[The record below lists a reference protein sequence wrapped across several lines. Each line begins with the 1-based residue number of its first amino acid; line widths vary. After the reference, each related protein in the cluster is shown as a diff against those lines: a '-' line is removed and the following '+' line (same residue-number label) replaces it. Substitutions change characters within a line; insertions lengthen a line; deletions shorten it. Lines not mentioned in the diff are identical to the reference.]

1 MRRTVRSSSKANGR
15 PNMSLNGQSVSVA
28 DAERPAVPPLIAA
41 AERSDRRNL
50 LIVGVVA
57 AVVIASVLLWGGD
70 DGSTEE
76 ATPPPPL
83 SARIE
88 LDAQTVT
95 IGGTIDGRV
104 VVANNTGENI
114 HVIGCKQIFKVA
126 LANEEY
132 AQQIGWLMCAEPFTI
147 PTGESSY
154 PVTVRAEHLG
164 CVGGPPYQP
173 DDIRCDSPFPPGDYE
188 ARLYQGYN
196 GRKVPEPP
204 PADVRVV
211 TDP

>member
-1 MRRTVRSSSKANGR
+1 MA
-15 PNMSLNGQSVSVA
+15 L
-28 DAERPAVPPLIAA
+28 
-41 AERSDRRNL
+41 
-50 LIVGVVA
+50 
-57 AVVIASVLLWGGD
+57 AVVLVALGACGD
-70 DGSTEE
+70 DTASNAPEE
-76 ATPPPPL
+76 ATPPLAPL

-114 HVIGCKQIFKVA
+114 DVTGCGSIFQVA

-132 AQQIGWLMCAEPFTI
+132 EQLVSWNLCAEPISI
-147 PTGESSY
+147 PTGETSY

-164 CVGGPPYQP
+164 CSGGPPPYP
-173 DDIRCDSPFPPGDYE
+173 ADMPACDSPFPLGDYE

-196 GRKVPEPP
+196 GQKGAGASACPRPSGQ
-204 PADVRVV
+204 
-211 TDP
+211 

>member
-1 MRRTVRSSSKANGR
+1 MA
-15 PNMSLNGQSVSVA
+15 L
-28 DAERPAVPPLIAA
+28 
-41 AERSDRRNL
+41 
-50 LIVGVVA
+50 
-57 AVVIASVLLWGGD
+57 AVVLVALGACGD
-70 DGSTEE
+70 DTASNAPEE
-76 ATPPPPL
+76 ATPPPAPL

-114 HVIGCKQIFKVA
+114 DVTGCGSIFQVA

-132 AQQIGWLMCAEPFTI
+132 EQQVGLDACAEPITI

-164 CVGGPPYQP
+164 CSGGRPRIPTTCP
-173 DDIRCDSPFPPGDYE
+173 CATPRFLPGTTRPGSIRATTAERCRNL
-188 ARLYQGYN
+188 RLSTSEWSVTHNCRSETRTRVQHN
-196 GRKVPEPP
+196 G
-204 PADVRVV
+204 
-211 TDP
+211 